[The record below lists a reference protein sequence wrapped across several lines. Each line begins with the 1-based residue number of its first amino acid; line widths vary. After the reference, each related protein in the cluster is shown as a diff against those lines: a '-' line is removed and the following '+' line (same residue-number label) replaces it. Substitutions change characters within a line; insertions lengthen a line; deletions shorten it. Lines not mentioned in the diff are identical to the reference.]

1 MKHTIAIL
9 SFNHF
14 SPWKNTLSLQ
24 CKVTLHHLPAEA
36 EITEVDAWT
45 NTSKNRSEYL
55 DSNIKTKMAARLAA
69 NPKASPAAKEELKK
83 QITKEVVADYHR
95 RTPPPKFISRVAPTT
110 ASVHT
115 YDRSRLSIAEANLAK
130 CGFPRLTLQWT
141 SALAT
146 SWNSAV
152 IDSLVASWLE
162 CYNSRGVP
170 ALYNIPHSDETPK
183 LAKEILTKWLSNK
196 RRQFRQEEKD
206 KELISTEEGCQKYVN
221 NKLAA
226 KDRKAM
232 QALRKKVNSFSLP
245 NLLASK
251 LTYDILSLLKLV
263 QLLSQNIQ
271 RTSPQLTNFS
281 W

>member
-1 MKHTIAIL
+1 MENKQKNDDERLRKEPRSSTSTGLTSALHEWARALLGLPRQTSSPNSSMIDI
-9 SFNHF
+9 NHMA
-14 SPWKNTLSLQ
+14 
-24 CKVTLHHLPAEA
+24 LHHLPAEA
-36 EITEVDAWT
+36 EITEVDAWA
-45 NTSKNRSEYL
+45 NASKNRSDYL
-55 DSNIKTKMAARLAA
+55 DSTIKTKMAARLAA

-95 RTPPPKFISRVAPTT
+95 RTPPPKFISRVAQTT

-146 SWNSAV
+146 PWNSAV

-162 CYNSRGVP
+162 CYNARGVP
-170 ALYNIPHSDETPK
+170 AAYNIPHSDETPK

-206 KELISTEEGCQKYVN
+206 KELVSTEEGCQKFVN
-221 NKLAA
+221 KKLAA
-226 KDRKAM
+226 KEKKAM
-232 QALRKKVNSFSLP
+232 QALRKKVIFSALP
-245 NLLASK
+245 N
-251 LTYDILSLLKLV
+251 
-263 QLLSQNIQ
+263 
-271 RTSPQLTNFS
+271 PG
-281 W
+281 